1 MPEMKQEYNENIYV
15 QRIITIVAVVLF
27 LIKIFAWY
35 ITNSVSILTDAMES
49 TVNIIS
55 AVVGFYSLYLSAH
68 PKDKNHPYGHG
79 KVEFLSAAFEGLLI
93 LAAGMLIIYE
103 ALVNLRHP
111 HELKKLDF
119 GIVLIAFTAVINYA
133 LGSWAVKVAKK
144 NNTLALLASGKHLQ
158 TDTYSTIGIV
168 VGLVL
173 ISVSG
178 LTWLDGVLAIGFSL
192 LIIYTG
198 MKIIRSSLSGIMDE
212 ADETLLKELVS
223 YLNENRK
230 ENWVDLHNLRIIK
243 YGSVLHLDCHLTV
256 PWYLNV
262 HEAHIAVDELSKMI
276 RDKYGDSVE
285 LFVHTD
291 GCLEFSCKIC
301 IKENCAVR
309 QHAFVKRVNWDAEN
323 ISENKK
329 HEVGS

>member
-1 MPEMKQEYNENIYV
+1 MKQEYSENIYI
-15 QRIITIVAVVLF
+15 QRLITIVAVVLF
-27 LIKIFAWY
+27 LVKIFAWY

-79 KVEFLSAAFEGLLI
+79 KAEFLSAAFEGLMI
-93 LAAGMLIIYE
+93 IAAGMIIIYE
-103 ALVNLRHP
+103 AVVNLQHP

-119 GIVLIAFTAVINYA
+119 GILLIAVTAVINYA
-133 LGSWAVKVAKK
+133 IGSWAVKVGKK
-144 NNTLALLASGKHLQ
+144 NNTLTLLASGKHLQ

-168 VGLVL
+168 AGLIL
-173 ISVSG
+173 ISITG
-178 LTWLDGVLAIGFSL
+178 LTWLDGVLAMAFSL

-198 MKIIRSSLSGIMDE
+198 LKIIRSSLSGIMDE
-212 ADETLLKELVS
+212 ADDALLKELVS

-262 HEAHIAVDELSKMI
+262 HEAHGAVDDLSKMI

-309 QHAFVKRVNWDAEN
+309 QHVFVKKVNWDVEN
-323 ISENKK
+323 ISQNKK
-329 HEVGS
+329 HEINS